1 MKKKEKHSFG
11 IKGWWTII
19 FCGLLYYMM
28 TGTSADGLN
37 VMVPGFCE
45 LKGWDYSTLLSFST
59 IAGLVGMI
67 IAFLTARLI
76 TKKGAK
82 FVIVLSCIIAG
93 AAFILYG
100 YSSSMAMYLVT
111 ICFACGFAY
120 VYSFQ
125 AHCKMVPEKTWNRYG
140 ICDCV
145 YATGIS
151 YIPVSVKLADRYL
164 RFSEWYR
171 NYRYYD
177 NRFRHHWY
185 VLY

>member
-82 FVIVLSCIIAG
+82 FYPVLSLVQHSFYMDIHLLWQCI
-93 AAFILYG
+93 
-100 YSSSMAMYLVT
+100 
-111 ICFACGFAY
+111 
-120 VYSFQ
+120 
-125 AHCKMVPEKTWNRYG
+125 W
-140 ICDCV
+140 
-145 YATGIS
+145 
-151 YIPVSVKLADRYL
+151 L
-164 RFSEWYR
+164 RFVLPVVLRMYTV
-171 NYRYYD
+171 
-177 NRFRHHWY
+177 FRQPVRSLQNGSRENVESLWDM
-185 VLY
+185 

>member
-100 YSSSMAMYLVT
+100 YSSSMAM
-111 ICFACGFAY
+111 
-120 VYSFQ
+120 
-125 AHCKMVPEKTWNRYG
+125 
-140 ICDCV
+140 
-145 YATGIS
+145 
-151 YIPVSVKLADRYL
+151 
-164 RFSEWYR
+164 
-171 NYRYYD
+171 
-177 NRFRHHWY
+177 
-185 VLY
+185 